1 MQFTMHALYKPNTRM
16 FWQIRRKPD
25 DHMAWQEIRRKMQWM
40 HIALVHT
47 YVVVQD
53 PDWFSQAL

>member
-1 MQFTMHALYKPNTRM
+1 M